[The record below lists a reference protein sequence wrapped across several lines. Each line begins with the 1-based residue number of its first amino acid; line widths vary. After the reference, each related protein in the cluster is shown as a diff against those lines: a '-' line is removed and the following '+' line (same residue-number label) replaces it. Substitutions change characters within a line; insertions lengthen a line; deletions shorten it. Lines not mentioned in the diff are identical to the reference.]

1 VPALFLGLLSAVTGS
16 AETPPKP
23 GPVPPEKGDKSPTG
37 IFDKL
42 PDGAI
47 IVIAR
52 DAEEALRKVPGAVV
66 LTPEEFKKWEVSLLP
81 TMDAGDPQKTGTG
94 GWTMGA
100 FSDDPEK
107 VEMCME
113 FTKDVYIGEGNQV
126 TGQLP
131 TNPQYF
137 DTLDK
142 FQDPIYD
149 EFNEA
154 LKYGEAR
161 PGVPIYPKISE
172 ELQIAIATV
181 LTEEATPE
189 EALDRAGKASLAS
202 YEGQ

>member
-1 VPALFLGLLSAVTGS
+1 VESGAAPQRVATIVDYAEFESAAQAQQVAMFQGGDFQYPPLK
-16 AETPPKP
+16 ET
-23 GPVPPEKGDKSPTG
+23 
-37 IFDKL
+37 L
-42 PDGAI
+42 P
-47 IVIAR
+47 
-52 DAEEALRKVPGAVV
+52 
-66 LTPEEFKKWEVSLLP
+66 PEEFKKWEVSLLP
-81 TMDAGDPQKTGTG
+81 TMNAGDPQKTGTG
-94 GWTMGA
+94 GWTMGT

-113 FTKDVYIGEGNQV
+113 FTKDLYIGERNQD

-131 TNPQYF
+131 TSPKLF

-142 FQDPIYD
+142 FQAPIYD
-149 EFNEA
+149 TFNEA

-161 PGVPIYPKISE
+161 PGVPVYPTISE
-172 ELQIAIATV
+172 ELQIAIGTV